1 MESLADVWFRSGK
14 SSECLC
20 PGSKEEIITELKY
33 WVQRRKTFNN
43 IRMAECWD
51 ALRTADHHQQIKTQI
66 EANNEMPTQALW
78 DQDNNFAATETRNRI
93 RHRVSHCTDHSE
105 F

>member
-14 SSECLC
+14 SSECLY
-20 PGSKEEIITELKY
+20 PGSKEEIIKELKY

-43 IRMAECWD
+43 IQMAENWD
-51 ALRTADHHQQIKTQI
+51 VLRTLYYDQQIETQF
-66 EANNEMPTQALW
+66 EANNGIVTQALW
-78 DQDNNFAATETRNRI
+78 DQNNDFTARDMRNRI
-93 RHRVSHCTDHSE
+93 RHRVSHCTDHSV